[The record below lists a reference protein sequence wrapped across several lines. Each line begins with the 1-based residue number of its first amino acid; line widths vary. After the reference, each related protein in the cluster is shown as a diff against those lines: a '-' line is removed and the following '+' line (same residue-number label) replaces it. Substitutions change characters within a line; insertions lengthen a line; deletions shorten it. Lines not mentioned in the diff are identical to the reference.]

1 MKALID
7 SKELAVGAWVRTDGE
22 IARITSLYKHNGEL
36 VAEGK
41 LYDPIPVTT
50 LLLEKNGWVKDKTG
64 ANAFTHPQLGS
75 DNKIVIKDD
84 VPVFHDQK
92 VLYVHQLQNV
102 LHEHNENISIHLQ
115 LFKI

>member
-41 LYDPIPVTT
+41 LYDDSSDICTDEIT
-50 LLLEKNGWVKDKTG
+50 GSRRKT
-64 ANAFTHPQLGS
+64 
-75 DNKIVIKDD
+75 V
-84 VPVFHDQK
+84 
-92 VLYVHQLQNV
+92 
-102 LHEHNENISIHLQ
+102 
-115 LFKI
+115 

>member
-41 LYDPIPVTT
+41 LYDIQVESSQSP
-50 LLLEKNGWVKDKTG
+50 LRHYCSKRMAG
-64 ANAFTHPQLGS
+64 
-75 DNKIVIKDD
+75 
-84 VPVFHDQK
+84 
-92 VLYVHQLQNV
+92 
-102 LHEHNENISIHLQ
+102 
-115 LFKI
+115 